1 MMENL
6 KEKAETVEK
15 VTNTIE
21 KKPWAFLILVLVVYS
36 YFLYKVGSWSS
47 DRQIASLEAD
57 NKRLKDDVESWK
69 TAYQS
74 LTNNL
79 LIKNNIIYEQREV
92 IKYADSTL
100 GNVKPLNIKK

>member
-1 MMENL
+1 MENI
-6 KEKAETVEK
+6 KEKAEAVEK

-21 KKPWAFLILVLVVYS
+21 KKPWAFLLLVLVVYS
-36 YFLYKVGSWSS
+36 YFLYKVGAWSA
-47 DRQIASLEAD
+47 DRQIINMEAE
-57 NKRLKDDVESWK
+57 NKRLNNEVSSWK
-69 TAYQS
+69 EAYQS

-100 GNVKPLNIKK
+100 ATPKNLKR

>member
-1 MMENL
+1 MENI
-6 KEKAETVEK
+6 KEKAEAVEK

-21 KKPWAFLILVLVVYS
+21 KKPWAFLILVLVIYS
-36 YFLYKVGSWSS
+36 CFLYKVGTWSAE
-47 DRQIASLEAD
+47 RQIVSMEAE
-57 NKRLKDDVESWK
+57 NKRLNNEVSSWK
-69 TAYQS
+69 EAYQS

-100 GNVKPLNIKK
+100 ATPKHLKR

>member
-1 MMENL
+1 MENI
-6 KEKAETVEK
+6 KEKAEAVEK
-15 VTNTIE
+15 VTNTID

-36 YFLYKVGSWSS
+36 YFLYKIGAWSA
-47 DRQIASLEAD
+47 DRQIVSMEAE
-57 NKRLKDDVESWK
+57 NKRLNNEVSSWK
-69 TAYQS
+69 EAYQS

-100 GNVKPLNIKK
+100 ANPKNLK

>member
-1 MMENL
+1 MENL
-6 KEKAETVEK
+6 KEKAAAVEK
-15 VTNTIE
+15 VTNTID

-36 YFLYKVGSWSS
+36 YFLYKIGAWSA
-47 DRQIASLEAD
+47 DRQILNMEAE
-57 NKRLKDDVESWK
+57 NKRLNNEISSWK
-69 TAYQS
+69 EAYQS

-100 GNVKPLNIKK
+100 ANPKNLKR